1 MDIADEDETRTATGA
16 EFDPKSARAV
26 LVVLTGMALM
36 VTYVETM
43 VVPGFQNFYT
53 FFSGVPYTTI
63 AWILSAYLL
72 VGTVATP
79 IFGKLGDRYGKK
91 RTLLVVMTVYG
102 VAVSLAGFTPN
113 IGSALGVSRPNQ
125 IYLLIGARALQGI
138 GMAMFPLAFAMIPE
152 VAPTRRVGTYQGVIS
167 AMFGAGAGLGL
178 VGGGY
183 VTQQFGWQVTF
194 HTVIPFAFLLVA
206 LAAFVVRES
215 PSRELKPIDMM
226 GIGFLGLT
234 LAMFLFGVTEGT
246 TWGWTNFSAI
256 RWNSLVWGVPEFF
269 VLALIGAVLFVYRE
283 THTAAPAV
291 SFTALKQRNIWIS
304 NGAGVLLGT
313 VQFLFFVTL
322 VILIE
327 DPFAPGFGLSEFQ
340 MGLLGLPSVM
350 SMLAFGPVLGW
361 AVSHWGPKPV
371 TILGFG
377 MMGIGAALLAFDHG
391 TVLLVILLSI
401 PLLVGTVAVLI
412 ATTNVIVLSVSPG
425 ELGIQTGVTQTF
437 RNLGSAVGPVV
448 GTTIVESFLL
458 TQYVRVGAGIEV
470 PVSVPAN
477 AGFVWAAVLAAS
489 LSCVGFL
496 LSWGLKG
503 LQRPAIQSRSSD
515 SASEAILNP

>member
-1 MDIADEDETRTATGA
+1 MSVSVVVAEEERTATGA
-16 EFDPKSARAV
+16 DFDPKSARAV

-43 VVPGFQNFYT
+43 VVPGFETFYT

-125 IYLLIGARALQGI
+125 IYLLIGARAFQGI

-152 VAPTRRVGTYQGVIS
+152 VVPAKRVGTYQGVIS
-167 AMFGAGAGLGL
+167 AMFGGGAALGL

-194 HTVIPFAFLLVA
+194 HTVIPFAFLLVG
-206 LAAFVVRES
+206 LAAWVVRES
-215 PSRELKPIDMM
+215 PSRESKSMDAV
-226 GIGFLGLT
+226 GIGFLGLSLGT
-234 LAMFLFGVTEGT
+234 FLFGITEGT
-246 TWGWTNFSAI
+246 NWGWTNFSAV
-256 RWNSLVWGVPEFF
+256 RWGPLVWGVPEFF
-269 VLALIGAVLFVYRE
+269 VLAAIGALLFVYQE
-283 THTAAPAV
+283 THASVPAV
-291 SFTALKQRNIWIS
+291 SFVALRQRNIWIS
-304 NGAGVLLGT
+304 NIDGVLLGT
-313 VQFLFFVTL
+313 VQFVTFVML
-322 VILIE
+322 VLLIE
-327 DPFAPGFGLSEFQ
+327 DPFPPGFGLNEFE
-340 MGLLGLPSVM
+340 MGLLGLPAVA
-350 SMLAFGPVLGW
+350 SMLVFGPVLGW
-361 AVSHWGPKPV
+361 AVSNWGPKPI

-377 MMGIGAALLAFDHG
+377 VMGLGAVGVAFDHG
-391 TVLLVILLSI
+391 TIPVLILLTI
-401 PLLVGTVAVLI
+401 PILVGTVAVLI

-448 GTTIVESFLL
+448 ATAIVESFLM
-458 TQYVRVGAGIEV
+458 TQYVVVAPGIEV

-477 AGFVWAAVLAAS
+477 AGFVWVALLAAA
-489 LSCVGFL
+489 LACLGFL
-496 LSWGLKG
+496 LSWGLQG
-503 LQRPAIQSRSSD
+503 IQRPPGSQPART
-515 SASEAILNP
+515 

>member
-1 MDIADEDETRTATGA
+1 MDSADQDETRTATGA
-16 EFDPKSARAV
+16 EFDPRSARAV

-43 VVPGFQNFYT
+43 VVPGFQTFYT

-63 AWILSAYLL
+63 AWVLSAYLL

-79 IFGKLGDRYGKK
+79 VFGKLGDRYGKK

-113 IGSALGVSRPNQ
+113 IGSAVGVSRPNQ

-138 GMAMFPLAFAMIPE
+138 GMAMFPLAYAMVPE
-152 VAPTRRVGTYQGVIS
+152 VAPARRVGTYQGVIS

-194 HTVIPFAFLLVA
+194 HTVIPFAFLLLA

-215 PSRELKPIDMM
+215 PSREPKPVDVA
-226 GIGFLGLT
+226 GIGFLGVT
-234 LAMFLFGVTEGT
+234 LAMFLFAVTEGT
-246 TWGWTNFSAI
+246 SWGWTSFSAV
-256 RWNSLVWGVPEFF
+256 RWGSLVWGVPEFF
-269 VLALIGAVLFVYRE
+269 LIALLGAVLFGYRE
-283 THTAAPAV
+283 THTVAPAV
-291 SFTALKQRNIWIS
+291 SFAALKQRNIWIS
-304 NGAGVLLGT
+304 NVAGVLLGT

-327 DPFAPGFGLSEFQ
+327 DPVAPGFGLTEFQ

-361 AVSHWGPKPV
+361 AVSNWAPKPI

-377 MMGIGAALLAFDHG
+377 MMGFGATGLAFDHG
-391 TVLLVILLSI
+391 TVFLVILLSI

-412 ATTNVIVLSVSPG
+412 ATTNVIVLSVSPE

-448 GTTIVESFLL
+448 GTTIVESFLVTRYIL
-458 TQYVRVGAGIEV
+458 VRPGVEV
-470 PVSVPAN
+470 PFSVPAN

-496 LSWGLKG
+496 LSWGLTG
-503 LQRPAIQSRSSD
+503 LQRPLPKRRKSTSPSRP
-515 SASEAILNP
+515 ALNP